1 MNLLENIPY
10 QKADQY
16 TINDLGKS
24 VAKGLFESV
33 GEMIGTTGKLG
44 ADLLSMLM
52 EPVYITTQ
60 TNTLEPPKLKKKK
73 KKGVDQSQ
81 GIQR

>member
-1 MNLLENIPY
+1 MYKYN

-24 VAKGLFESV
+24 VAEGLFESV

-52 EPVYITTQ
+52 KPVYIA
-60 TNTLEPPKLKKKK
+60 P
-73 KKGVDQSQ
+73 Q
-81 GIQR
+81 GTRKT